1 VLVTRQIDGVLKK
14 RSLNLKSENKFV
26 IPASLQKESNM
37 SGLNALKLV
46 SSKPIPKSNP
56 REIRRQKLC
65 RKLLQQLEMARC
77 IKAGGTYEVV
87 ITKRVKDDETGEFNE
102 VQIPKKIKPWWW
114 TAADGKTCLTVRYGA
129 KTLELVSGRYAIEAD
144 GIDGVISALEVVQKA
159 AQAGELDLQI
169 EGLVSKNSEAGATA
183 RPTLSL
189 RKPA

>member
-1 VLVTRQIDGVLKK
+1 
-14 RSLNLKSENKFV
+14 
-26 IPASLQKESNM
+26 M
-37 SGLNALKLV
+37 SGLSALKLV

-56 REIRRQKLC
+56 RVIRRQKLC
-65 RKLLQQLEMARC
+65 KKLLQQLEMARC
-77 IKAGGTYEVV
+77 FKAGGTYEVV
-87 ITKRVKDDETGEFNE
+87 ITKRVKDDETGEYKE
-102 VQIPKKIKPWWW
+102 IQHSKKIKPWWW

-129 KTLELVSGRYAIEAD
+129 KTLEFINGRNAIETD

-169 EGLVSKNSEAGATA
+169 EGLVNKKSEASATA